1 LLLVVPTGEIEV
13 TCAPSSTPLSAS
25 GVTVAAFPTFSLLTS
40 DSLNATVIVIV
51 RVLTISA
58 NGELELPDDEEDE
71 LEVVEP
77 RLPAVAPEEPVVG
90 DADEA
95 EVPLELDVPDADA
108 LPVVPADTVS
118 PGDTLARDTI
128 VPLFGAYSLVL
139 LSAACAVSTFA
150 CALSTAAWAEA
161 MLAAE
166 VVVLEVVLDPPL
178 VEPAP
183 DVALEPVLEPVLVDE
198 PDSALLS

>member
-1 LLLVVPTGEIEV
+1 
-13 TCAPSSTPLSAS
+13 
-25 GVTVAAFPTFSLLTS
+25 LTS

-51 RVLTISA
+51 RVLMISA

-77 RLPAVAPEEPVVG
+77 RLPAVAPEEPLVG
-90 DADEA
+90 DPDEA

-108 LPVVPADTVS
+108 FPVVPADTVL
-118 PGDTLARDTI
+118 PGDTLASDTI

-150 CALSTAAWAEA
+150 CALSTAACAEA

-166 VVVLEVVLDPPL
+166 VVVLDAVVDPPL
-178 VEPAP
+178 VAPAL
-183 DVALEPVLEPVLVDE
+183 DVALDPPVLEPVLVDE